1 MEFGLLVDA
10 VCGKDTDNNVIY
22 RSKIKPI
29 QIFISSSR
37 GLALPGMQLPFL
49 NYQPPPQLV
58 DVRGS
63 VSQSRVYGVSLPF

>member
-37 GLALPGMQLPFL
+37 GLALQAAAAILEL
-49 NYQPPPQLV
+49 
-58 DVRGS
+58 S
-63 VSQSRVYGVSLPF
+63 ATTTVS